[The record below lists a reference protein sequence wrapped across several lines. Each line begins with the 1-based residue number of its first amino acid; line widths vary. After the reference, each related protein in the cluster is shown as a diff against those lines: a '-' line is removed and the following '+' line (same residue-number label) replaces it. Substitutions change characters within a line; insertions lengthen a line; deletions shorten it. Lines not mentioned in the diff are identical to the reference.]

1 MVVFKLRVIRD
12 KNIQSMRKALAAS
25 DPQAAYTQTD
35 KCWNDYTKVLP
46 KFIHGSLILR
56 SASARGHV
64 PNTEYSHFGG
74 TVVSCL
80 KDREQNRVDFTAVAI
95 V

>member
-1 MVVFKLRVIRD
+1 MIGSVPDHNDEAIQEQADSYRDDYSPDLR
-12 KNIQSMRKALAAS
+12 
-25 DPQAAYTQTD
+25 
-35 KCWNDYTKVLP
+35 
-46 KFIHGSLILR
+46 KFVHGSLVLR